1 MPLGGVPKVLGLEG
15 QWGGESR
22 GVKPSSLLP
31 ARAALTIFVY
41 FILEKEF

>member
-1 MPLGGVPKVLGLEG
+1 MPLGGAPKVLGLKG
-15 QWGGESR
+15 QWGGDSC
-22 GVKPSSLLP
+22 GVKPSSLLR

>member
-1 MPLGGVPKVLGLEG
+1 MPLGGAPNVLGLKG
-15 QWGGESR
+15 QWSRDSR